1 LKPAT
6 TEERAALK
14 AELEREAWHR
24 GILFWKLHSDQKAV
38 YQAMMLVTAARYV
51 LEIARRWGKTWLFC
65 VVAIEACL
73 GGPKR
78 RVVYGAPTL
87 KDLQEFIIPTIEAI
101 IEDAPASCRPHFDA
115 NKLHWTFPNGSY
127 IHLFGCDDK
136 RKANRGRGA
145 GAFLVIL
152 DECGFI
158 PILRYVIKS
167 VLRPQLLHSGGR
179 MLLGSTPAEQPDHDF
194 TAICERAEAN
204 GNYSRRTIYDN
215 PRLTP
220 ERIQVFI
227 EDDAKEEGLT
237 PEAYRETDDFRREY
251 MAERVVNKLLVVL
264 PEWEAMRGKLLV
276 PIERPEFFN
285 GQSVLDPGGNDP
297 HAVQF
302 GYYHFKLAAYV
313 IEDELLLRN
322 GENTAELVSGI
333 QAKEKELWGTKLWN
347 GTLRGA
353 TEKPTD
359 ELMACLPEWMSAV
372 LDKHTERSKQPFAR
386 WSDTNIQLVRDL
398 YELHGVAFI
407 PTQKHDKE
415 IHVNNLRVHINAS
428 KVYVNPRCVHTDR
441 HFRSTTWA
449 NHKRKDYA
457 RKAGEHGDLVD
468 CATYGVRNLDKRN
481 PEPIGWGLSPDALPS
496 ERMRIEAQAK
506 DRSQALTRAFLNGT
520 PLGRKIAK
528 TKHQG

>member
-1 LKPAT
+1 MKSAT
-6 TEERAALK
+6 TEERALLR
-14 AELEREAWHR
+14 AEVQREAWHR
-24 GILFWKLHSDQKAV
+24 GQLFWKLHSDQKSV
-38 YQAMMLVTAARYV
+38 YAAMMLVTAARYV

-101 IEDAPASCRPHFDA
+101 IEDAPAECRPHFDA

-136 RKANRGRGA
+136 RKANRGRGS

-179 MLLGSTPAEQPDHDF
+179 MLLGSTPAEEPDHDF

-204 GNYSRRTIYDN
+204 GNYARRTIYDN

-237 PEAYRETDDFRREY
+237 PEAYIETDDFRREY

-264 PEWEAMRGKLLV
+264 PEWEAARAQLLV
-276 PIERPEFFN
+276 AVPRPEFFN
-285 GQSVLDPGGNDP
+285 AQVTLDFGGNDP
-297 HAVQF
+297 HAAHF
-302 GYYHFKLAAYV
+302 GYWDFRRAAYV
-313 IEDELLLRN
+313 IEDEILLRN
-322 GENTAELVSGI
+322 GENTEKLCAAI
-333 QAKEKELWGTKLWN
+333 QAKESELYGTKLWN

-353 TEKPTD
+353 TEEAT
-359 ELMACLPEWMSAV
+359 ESLISCLPDWMRGL
-372 LDKHTERSKQPFAR
+372 LDKGAKRSQQPFTR
-386 WSDTNIQLVRDL
+386 WADNNLALVRDL
-398 YELHGVAFI
+398 YELHGTAFI
-407 PTQKHDKE
+407 PTAKDNKE
-415 IHVNNLRVHINAS
+415 LQVNNVRVAISA
-428 KVYVNPRCVHTDR
+428 KQVLVNPKCVHTDR
-441 HFRSTTWA
+441 HWRSTTWKD
-449 NHKRKDYA
+449 HKRKDFA

-468 CATYGVRNLDKRN
+468 TACYGMRNLDKRN
-481 PEPIGWGLSPDALPS
+481 PEPIGWGLPENITPKA
-496 ERMRIEAQAK
+496 RAEAMARTT
-506 DRSQALTRAFLNGT
+506 RSQTLTRAYLNAT
-520 PLGRKIAK
+520 PLGRKLSK
-528 TKHQG
+528 TR